1 MFPPMLKARSAAI
14 TILMLVVVPVASSA
28 QQAAQAGAARP
39 DAVRQP
45 GASPLPDDPDRLPN
59 SPADVTSIEHT
70 FRLTPI
76 RGLSRPFAL
85 ALLPDGSM
93 LVTERAGRLRVVR
106 NGVVDPQ
113 PIAGMP
119 DVLDVRL
126 KGLQDI
132 ALHPRFAE
140 NRLIYFTYY
149 KLKPGEK
156 DVGTATL
163 ARARWDGGKALSD
176 VEDLFVS
183 DAWCA
188 TPSAARIAFDRD
200 GRTLFLAIGVPI
212 RLNRPGTAQP
222 EDSQNP
228 GSHAGKVLRLND
240 DGTVPAD
247 NPFVGKAE
255 YKPEIYALGV
265 RNSLGLFV
273 HPQTGELW
281 EHENGPMG
289 GDEINII
296 KAGRNYGWPV
306 VSYGRA
312 YSGDLTGDT
321 SGPLTTDHNAPG
333 MEAPFLFWVPSIAPS
348 GFLLY
353 TGERFE
359 RWKGNLF
366 VGGMRGTMLQR
377 IVLNARGL
385 PITRESMLT
394 DLQQRI
400 RDIRQGPDGLVY
412 MVTDENHGAILK
424 LEPLAGNETRTAA
437 ATVR

>member
-1 MFPPMLKARSAAI
+1 MAI
-14 TILMLVVVPVASSA
+14 LVLLVLAASSQA
-28 QQAAQAGAARP
+28 QQATQA
-39 DAVRQP
+39 AVTGPVPIAQP
-45 GASPLPDDPDRLPN
+45 GAAPLPTDPDRLPDA
-59 SPADVTSIEHT
+59 PPDVTSIAHT
-70 FRLTPI
+70 FRITPI
-76 RGLSRPFAL
+76 KGLSRPFAL
-85 ALLPDGSM
+85 AMLPDGNM
-93 LVTERAGRLRVVR
+93 LVTERAGRLRIVR
-106 NGVVDPQ
+106 KGVVDPQ

-149 KLKPGEK
+149 KRKPGEE
-156 DVGTATL
+156 DVATATL
-163 ARARWDGGKALSD
+163 GRARWDGGHALSEVKD
-176 VEDLFVS
+176 IFVS

-188 TPSAARIAFDRD
+188 TPSAARIAFSRD
-200 GRTLFLAIGVPI
+200 GRTLFMAIGVPI
-212 RLNRPGTAQP
+212 RLNRPNTAQP

-247 NPFVGKAE
+247 NPFVGKAG
-255 YKPEIYALGV
+255 YKPEVYALGI

-321 SGPLTTDHNAPG
+321 SGPLTPDHNAPG
-333 MEAPFLFWVPSIAPS
+333 MEPPFLFWVPSIAPS

-353 TGERFE
+353 TGEKFE
-359 RWKGNLF
+359 RWKGNVF
-366 VGGMRGTMLQR
+366 VGGMRGTVLQR
-377 IVLNARGL
+377 IVLNAKGL
-385 PITRESMLT
+385 PVTRESMLT
-394 DLQQRI
+394 DLKQRI
-400 RDIRQGPDGLVY
+400 RDIRQGPDGLIYV
-412 MVTDENHGAILK
+412 VTDENHGAILK
-424 LEPLAGNETRTAA
+424 LEPTDAKTPADPA
-437 ATVR
+437 VR

>member
-1 MFPPMLKARSAAI
+1 MHLPPLKSSIAILVLLGSTAAGG
-14 TILMLVVVPVASSA
+14 A
-28 QQAAQAGAARP
+28 QQAAQTGAAT
-39 DAVRQP
+39 QP
-45 GASPLPDDPDRLPN
+45 GASPTPTDVDRLPDA
-59 SPADVTSIEHT
+59 PPDAVSIAHT
-70 FRLTPI
+70 FRI
-76 RGLSRPFAL
+76 KAIKGLSRPFSL
-85 ALLPDGSM
+85 AFLPDGNM
-93 LVTERAGRLRVVR
+93 LVTERAGRLRIVR

-132 ALHPRFAE
+132 ALHPRFTE

-149 KLKPGEK
+149 KPRPGEK
-156 DVGTATL
+156 DVATATL
-163 ARARWDGGKALSD
+163 GRARWNGGSALSD
-176 VEDLFVS
+176 VTDIFVS

-200 GRTLFLAIGVPI
+200 GKTLFMAIGVPI
-212 RLNRPGTAQP
+212 RLNRPNTAQP

-247 NPFVGKAE
+247 NPFVGRAG
-255 YKPEIYALGV
+255 YKPEIYALGI

-296 KAGRNYGWPV
+296 KAGMNYGWPV

-312 YSGDLTGDT
+312 YNGDLTGDA
-321 SGPLTTDHNAPG
+321 SGPLTTDHNAAG
-333 MEAPFLFWVPSIAPS
+333 MEPPFLFWVPSIAPS
-348 GFLLY
+348 GFLFY

-366 VGGMRGTMLQR
+366 VGGMRGTVFQR
-377 IVLNARGL
+377 IVLNAKGL
-385 PITRESMLT
+385 PVSRESMLT
-394 DLQQRI
+394 DLKQRI
-400 RDIRQGPDGLVY
+400 RDIRQGPDGLIY
-412 MVTDENHGAILK
+412 LLTDENHGAVLR
-424 LEPLAGNETRTAA
+424 LEPVPADPKAA
-437 ATVR
+437 QTVR

>member
-1 MFPPMLKARSAAI
+1 MCTTLRNAWSASTAI
-14 TILMLVVVPVASSA
+14 LLLAGVAVASA
-28 QQAAQAGAARP
+28 QQPAQPSTVA
-39 DAVRQP
+39 RQP
-45 GASPLPDDPDRLPN
+45 GASPAPTDPDRLPDAL
-59 SPADVTSIEHT
+59 PDIVSIAHT
-70 FRLTPI
+70 YQVKPI
-76 RGLSRPFAL
+76 KGLSRPFAL
-85 ALLPDGSM
+85 AFLPDGSM

-119 DVLDVRL
+119 AVLDVRL
-126 KGLQDI
+126 KGLQDL
-132 ALHPRFAE
+132 ALHPRFTE

-149 KLKPGEK
+149 KLKPGET

-163 ARARWDGGKALSD
+163 GRARWDGGTALSD
-176 VEDLFVS
+176 VRDIFVS

-200 GRTLFLAIGVPI
+200 GKTLFMAIGVPI
-212 RLNRPGTAQP
+212 RLRRPNTAQP

-228 GSHAGKVLRLND
+228 ASHAGKVLRLND

-247 NPFVGKAE
+247 NPFVGKAG
-255 YKPEIYALGV
+255 YKPEIYALGI

-281 EHENGPMG
+281 EHENGPLG

-321 SGPLTTDHNAPG
+321 SGPLTTDHSASG

-348 GFLLY
+348 GFLYY

-359 RWKGNLF
+359 SWKGNLF
-366 VGGMRGTMLQR
+366 VGGMRGTVFQR
-377 IVLNARGL
+377 IVLNGKGL

-394 DLQQRI
+394 ELKQRI
-400 RDIRQGPDGLVY
+400 RDIKQGPDGLIY
-412 MVTDENHGAILK
+412 LLTDENHGAILK
-424 LEPLAGNETRTAA
+424 LEPRPKP
-437 ATVR
+437 

>member
-1 MFPPMLKARSAAI
+1 MVEQVRT
-14 TILMLVVVPVASSA
+14 TISTLSTVVLALVALADVSRA
-28 QQAAQAGAARP
+28 QQAASPATAAP
-39 DAVRQP
+39 QP
-45 GASPLPDDPDRLPN
+45 GRELGAQPQPTDPDRLPE
-59 SPADVTSIEHT
+59 SIPTVASIGHT
-70 FRLTPI
+70 FNVTPI
-76 RGLSRPFAL
+76 KGLSRPFSMAF
-85 ALLPDGSM
+85 APDGSL

-106 NGVVDPQ
+106 NGVLDPE

-119 DVLDVRL
+119 EVLDMRL

-132 ALHPRFAE
+132 ALHPRFSE

-156 DVGTATL
+156 DVATAVL
-163 ARARWDGGKALSD
+163 GRARWDGGASLAD
-176 VEDLFVS
+176 VQDLFVS

-200 GRTLFLAIGVPI
+200 GRTLYLAIGVPI

-228 GSHAGKVLRLND
+228 TNHAGKILRLND
-240 DGTVPAD
+240 DGSVPAD
-247 NPFVGKAE
+247 NPFVGRE
-255 YKPEIYALGV
+255 GYKPEIYALGI

-296 KAGRNYGWPV
+296 TAGKNYGWPV

-321 SGPLTTDHNAPG
+321 SGPETPEHGAPG

-348 GFLLY
+348 GFLFY
-353 TGERFE
+353 TGEKFE
-359 RWKGNLF
+359 SWKGSLF
-366 VGGMRGTMLQR
+366 VGGMRGMVFQR
-377 IVLNARGL
+377 IVLNPKGQPVA
-385 PITRESMLT
+385 RESMLT
-394 DLQQRI
+394 DLKQRI
-400 RDIRQGPDGLVY
+400 RDIRQSPDGLIY
-412 MVTDENHGAILK
+412 LLIDENHGAILK
-424 LEPLAGNETRTAA
+424 LEPVAK
-437 ATVR
+437 